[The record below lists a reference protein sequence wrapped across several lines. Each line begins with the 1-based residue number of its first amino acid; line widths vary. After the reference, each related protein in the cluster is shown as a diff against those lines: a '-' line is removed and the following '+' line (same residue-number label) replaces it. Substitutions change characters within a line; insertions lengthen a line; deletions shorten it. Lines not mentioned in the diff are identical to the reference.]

1 MLEYL
6 RMQKPVVLR
15 LIAVLAVLLF
25 ITAVVLGAVAMS
37 YEQPSAPFS
46 SDFKREN
53 IKYSSETAL
62 RYAVL
67 MAPLFGTGNTLP
79 PFDRIDEFVDNLYTA
94 FSRAGVSEE
103 KLNLI
108 LDRVEEMGLKDSSE
122 SPILAFIQSAFDT
135 ANGGDGDTTLG
146 NIVTEEEVARAISD
160 SFEFLVNA
168 NMTVDDVGCVL
179 YETALM
185 YADEK
190 RLDLLVKLGKDNFT
204 MLTVGT
210 YSVYKTASVAS
221 EKFSSLTD
229 ARILG
234 QALVSL
240 GLFYGRA
247 LSAAGTYGIDDLL
260 FLDYRISEGNPSI
273 DSGFAAKYNEIT
285 ERMYGGAGNIVS
297 VAHHVLISLTPL
309 AFEELYF
316 ADAASKQGDSVSS
329 ELHSVWAAFD
339 FASSFRK
346 GLKSAADGNE
356 EFTDERSLISY
367 LCGLYADYQL
377 LNDAI
382 YNAENAPSR
391 EEYKAEAQTAAD
403 EFYGAVNAVHDGCS
417 GFANFDDLAAFSETK
432 PEKFAE
438 ILSAA
443 EFILNYEFDL
453 EKSLTDVF
461 SSLTK
466 AAIIRIFTGL
476 EIPEQ
481 T

>member
-1 MLEYL
+1 M
-6 RMQKPVVLR
+6 
-15 LIAVLAVLLF
+15 A
-25 ITAVVLGAVAMS
+25 

-46 SDFKREN
+46 TDFKREN
-53 IKYSSETAL
+53 IRYSSETAV

-79 PFDRIDEFVDNLYTA
+79 PFDRIDEFVDNLYLA

-108 LDRVEEMGLKDSSE
+108 LDRVEEMGLTDSSE

-135 ANGGDGDTTLG
+135 ANGGDGDTTLE
-146 NIVTEEEVARAISD
+146 NIVTEAEVAQAISD
-160 SFEFLVNA
+160 SFEFLLKA
-168 NMTVDDVGCVL
+168 NLTVDDVGGVL
-179 YETALM
+179 YETALT
-185 YADEK
+185 YADGK
-190 RLDLLVKLGKDNFT
+190 RSDILVELGKDNFT

-210 YSVYKTASVAS
+210 YSVYKTASAAAD
-221 EKFSSLTD
+221 KFSSMTD

-240 GLFYGRA
+240 GLYYGRTLDA
-247 LSAAGTYGIDDLL
+247 IGLSGVDDLL

-273 DSGFAAKYNEIT
+273 DGDFAAKYNEIT
-285 ERMYGGAGNIVS
+285 ERMYGGAGNIIALS
-297 VAHHVLISLTPL
+297 HRILSSLSPL

-316 ADAASKQGDSVSS
+316 ANAALKLGDVASS

-339 FASSFRK
+339 LASSFKK
-346 GLKSAADGNE
+346 GMIKAAADSE
-356 EFTDERSLISY
+356 KFSDDASLISY
-367 LCGLYADYQL
+367 FCGLYADYML

-382 YNAENAPSR
+382 YNVENAPSR
-391 EEYKAEAQTAAD
+391 EDYEAEAENAAT
-403 EFYGAVNAVHDGCS
+403 EFYDALQAVCDGCS
-417 GFANFDDLAAFSETK
+417 AFANFDDLAAFSETR
-432 PEKFAE
+432 PEEFSQ
-438 ILSAA
+438 ILANS

-453 EKSLTDVF
+453 EKSLTNVF

-466 AAIIRIFTGL
+466 ATIIRIFTGL
-476 EIPEQ
+476 SIPEQ